1 MTLDTLLEIINLFK
15 RITICIRSQDNLV
28 GISIQLD
35 IRNRSDIYQLYDY
48 IKPEIGDK
56 KVKDVH
62 MWRNDYNE
70 EELIIEIE

>member
-1 MTLDTLLEIINLFK
+1 MTLDTLLEIINLYK
-15 RITICIRSQDNLV
+15 RITICIRSQENLV

-35 IRNRSDIYQLYDY
+35 IHNKSDIDQLYDY

-62 MWRNDYNE
+62 TWRNDYNE